1 MRVEVLVTECTVR
14 EAIESP
20 GDMGYMP
27 RMRRSQLINGNELG
41 WSRTHSINDSV
52 RKVMFGFMIV
62 YAVSVI
68 YFLVTLYKPGVL
80 KSIHRNTFSAQERKY
95 LSRVTQC
102 ELQFSLVTR
111 VLAVADAVDVFKPFS
126 YDVSNLEAK
135 GEGAH
140 WHLDESG
147 LLGAVENAPP
157 TPSTKDVPRYWTCE
171 LRLPIL

>member
-68 YFLVTLYKPGVL
+68 YLFSDTLQ
-80 KSIHRNTFSAQERKY
+80 AW
-95 LSRVTQC
+95 
-102 ELQFSLVTR
+102 SLEN
-111 VLAVADAVDVFKPFS
+111 PFTGS
-126 YDVSNLEAK
+126 HFQPKNASTC
-135 GEGAH
+135 
-140 WHLDESG
+140 
-147 LLGAVENAPP
+147 LG
-157 TPSTKDVPRYWTCE
+157 
-171 LRLPIL
+171 